1 MESPKFLTKQNVLK
15 LSFESGLIVLSVLLA
30 LFLNE
35 YRSQLKDDRLTEQAL
50 MKVANELKTNTET
63 VKGWLPHHKEILNNL
78 QDALENDSIKTSLLN
93 KSVVSFR
100 SLMPR
105 GIFERLINDS
115 AWRALKSSN
124 AFSNIDFDTMLSL
137 SKVYNLQATGVE
149 SVLKVILETLASR
162 EALRK
167 KDLEVTL
174 LLLRNGFNELVL
186 QEIFLIK
193 NYEATLIE
201 IRVASDLE

>member
-93 KSVVSFR
+93 KSEVSFR

-115 AWRALKSSN
+115 AWQALKSSN

>member
-1 MESPKFLTKQNVLK
+1 
-15 LSFESGLIVLSVLLA
+15 
-30 LFLNE
+30 
-35 YRSQLKDDRLTEQAL
+35 
-50 MKVANELKTNTET
+50 
-63 VKGWLPHHKEILNNL
+63 
-78 QDALENDSIKTSLLN
+78 
-93 KSVVSFR
+93 
-100 SLMPR
+100 
-105 GIFERLINDS
+105 
-115 AWRALKSSN
+115 
-124 AFSNIDFDTMLSL
+124 MLSL

>member
-50 MKVANELKTNTET
+50 MKVANELKTKTET

-93 KSVVSFR
+93 KSEVSFR

-115 AWRALKSSN
+115 AWQALKSSN

-186 QEIFLIK
+186 QEVFLTK

>member
-1 MESPKFLTKQNVLK
+1 
-15 LSFESGLIVLSVLLA
+15 
-30 LFLNE
+30 
-35 YRSQLKDDRLTEQAL
+35 
-50 MKVANELKTNTET
+50 
-63 VKGWLPHHKEILNNL
+63 
-78 QDALENDSIKTSLLN
+78 
-93 KSVVSFR
+93 
-100 SLMPR
+100 MPR

-115 AWRALKSSN
+115 AWQALKSSN